1 MEEAEILLRN
11 AMEHHGA
18 AVYRLALC
26 RMQSVQDAEDV
37 YQDVFLR
44 LLGQEASAW
53 DGEHLRAW
61 LLRCTVNRCHD
72 LHRFRLRRPVLALA
86 DLPET
91 AAEAD
96 SGAAELWDAVAH
108 LPEKL
113 RVPIHLYYAEGY
125 STEEIAG
132 LLDIPAATVRTRLR
146 RARKRLKDLLGGD
159 DHEEERLSEFDGAYP
174 APAGLNDRVLSAARQ
189 TAGAQKETTG
199 PKHLAPG
206 KRRPV
211 LRAAVCAAC
220 ALALVVGSVTLGPI
234 GGGEPG
240 ESGAPV
246 TALPSFSFG
255 LTAYAADTGER
266 YEANANGGLAF
277 STAGQV
283 SWSAEGGHYT
293 GCLFQVTGENIRT
306 ISLAIDREALY
317 RSRTLTN
324 LSREEVQNYL
334 DAEANGTEYRL
345 SSGEGVIHAVY
356 GEEEEGPLTMEVVTD
371 LGAAVTEGYDPEVRY
386 GFLIPDTGDIDWDRD
401 PRAANQESI
410 DRMDGARLT
419 VTVTFTDGSEQ
430 TKTYTLSTG
439 RLKVE
444 YDANSPGG
452 ILLPQLAG
460 DEDPWL
466 YGVYAVDETASRF
479 LQWPVQGANT
489 ISLSNPYGT
498 PRWQPGGKTCET
510 HTGIDIAAPEGE
522 AVLAAA
528 GGTVVESGYDV
539 ERGNYVVIDH
549 GDGLSTLYGQCRDFT
564 VEEGD
569 TVRAGE
575 MIGAV
580 GKTGMATGAH
590 LHFEVRQDGEPQ
602 NPVAYFDSDVRD
614 TLRMG

>member
-1 MEEAEILLRN
+1 MKKNDYQNL
-11 AMEHHGA
+11 MEHI
-18 AVYRLALC
+18 
-26 RMQSVQDAEDV
+26 Q
-37 YQDVFLR
+37 
-44 LLGQEASAW
+44 
-53 DGEHLRAW
+53 
-61 LLRCTVNRCHD
+61 
-72 LHRFRLRRPVLALA
+72 P
-86 DLPET
+86 
-91 AAEAD
+91 
-96 SGAAELWDAVAH
+96 
-108 LPEKL
+108 
-113 RVPIHLYYAEGY
+113 
-125 STEEIAG
+125 
-132 LLDIPAATVRTRLR
+132 
-146 RARKRLKDLLGGD
+146 
-159 DHEEERLSEFDGAYP
+159 
-174 APAGLNDRVLSAARQ
+174 PAGLNDRVLSAARQ

-419 VTVTFTDGSEQ
+419 VTVTFTGSRAPSIRSM
-430 TKTYTLSTG
+430 LS
-439 RLKVE
+439 
-444 YDANSPGG
+444 
-452 ILLPQLAG
+452 
-460 DEDPWL
+460 
-466 YGVYAVDETASRF
+466 
-479 LQWPVQGANT
+479 
-489 ISLSNPYGT
+489 
-498 PRWQPGGKTCET
+498 
-510 HTGIDIAAPEGE
+510 
-522 AVLAAA
+522 
-528 GGTVVESGYDV
+528 
-539 ERGNYVVIDH
+539 
-549 GDGLSTLYGQCRDFT
+549 
-564 VEEGD
+564 
-569 TVRAGE
+569 
-575 MIGAV
+575 
-580 GKTGMATGAH
+580 
-590 LHFEVRQDGEPQ
+590 
-602 NPVAYFDSDVRD
+602 
-614 TLRMG
+614 

>member
-96 SGAAELWDAVAH
+96 SGAAELWDAVAR

-159 DHEEERLSEFDGAYP
+159 D
-174 APAGLNDRVLSAARQ
+174 PAGLNDRVLSAARQ

-401 PRAANQESI
+401 PRVANQESI

>member
-96 SGAAELWDAVAH
+96 SGAAELWDAVAR

-334 DAEANGTEYRL
+334 EAEANGTEYRL

>member
-96 SGAAELWDAVAH
+96 SGAAELWDAVAR

-334 DAEANGTEYRL
+334 EAEANGTEYRL

-580 GKTGMATGAH
+580 GKTGMADRKSTRLNSSH
-590 LHFEVRQDGEPQ
+590 
-602 NPVAYFDSDVRD
+602 VALS
-614 TLRMG
+614 RMPSSA

>member
-1 MEEAEILLRN
+1 M
-11 AMEHHGA
+11 
-18 AVYRLALC
+18 
-26 RMQSVQDAEDV
+26 
-37 YQDVFLR
+37 
-44 LLGQEASAW
+44 
-53 DGEHLRAW
+53 
-61 LLRCTVNRCHD
+61 
-72 LHRFRLRRPVLALA
+72 
-86 DLPET
+86 
-91 AAEAD
+91 
-96 SGAAELWDAVAH
+96 
-108 LPEKL
+108 
-113 RVPIHLYYAEGY
+113 
-125 STEEIAG
+125 
-132 LLDIPAATVRTRLR
+132 
-146 RARKRLKDLLGGD
+146 
-159 DHEEERLSEFDGAYP
+159 
-174 APAGLNDRVLSAARQ
+174 
-189 TAGAQKETTG
+189 
-199 PKHLAPG
+199 
-206 KRRPV
+206 
-211 LRAAVCAAC
+211 
-220 ALALVVGSVTLGPI
+220 LGPI

-334 DAEANGTEYRL
+334 EAEANGTEYRL

-401 PRAANQESI
+401 PRVANQESI

-452 ILLPQLAG
+452 IPPAPAG
-460 DEDPWL
+460 RVMKTR
-466 YGVYAVDETASRF
+466 GSTAS
-479 LQWPVQGANT
+479 
-489 ISLSNPYGT
+489 I
-498 PRWQPGGKTCET
+498 
-510 HTGIDIAAPEGE
+510 
-522 AVLAAA
+522 A
-528 GGTVVESGYDV
+528 GG
-539 ERGNYVVIDH
+539 
-549 GDGLSTLYGQCRDFT
+549 
-564 VEEGD
+564 
-569 TVRAGE
+569 
-575 MIGAV
+575 
-580 GKTGMATGAH
+580 
-590 LHFEVRQDGEPQ
+590 
-602 NPVAYFDSDVRD
+602 
-614 TLRMG
+614 

>member
-1 MEEAEILLRN
+1 MKKN
-11 AMEHHGA
+11 DYQNMMEHI
-18 AVYRLALC
+18 
-26 RMQSVQDAEDV
+26 Q
-37 YQDVFLR
+37 
-44 LLGQEASAW
+44 
-53 DGEHLRAW
+53 
-61 LLRCTVNRCHD
+61 
-72 LHRFRLRRPVLALA
+72 P
-86 DLPET
+86 
-91 AAEAD
+91 
-96 SGAAELWDAVAH
+96 
-108 LPEKL
+108 
-113 RVPIHLYYAEGY
+113 
-125 STEEIAG
+125 
-132 LLDIPAATVRTRLR
+132 
-146 RARKRLKDLLGGD
+146 
-159 DHEEERLSEFDGAYP
+159 
-174 APAGLNDRVLSAARQ
+174 PAGLNDRVLSAARQ
-189 TAGAQKETTG
+189 RAAEQEPAG
-199 PKHLAPG
+199 PKRLAPR

-220 ALALVVGSVTLGPI
+220 ALALVAGSVTLGPI
-234 GGGEPG
+234 GGGE
-240 ESGAPV
+240 SSADGAPV
-246 TALPSFSFG
+246 TALPTFSFG

-277 STAGQV
+277 STSGQG
-283 SWSAEGGHYT
+283 SWSAEDGHYT
-293 GCLFQVTGENIRT
+293 GCLFQVAGENIQT

-317 RSRTLTN
+317 RSRTLTD
-324 LSREEVQNYL
+324 LPGEEVQKYL
-334 DAEANGTEYRL
+334 EAEASGTEYQL
-345 SSGEGVIHAVY
+345 PGGGDVIAAVY
-356 GEEEEGPLTMEVVTD
+356 SEGEEEPLTLEVVTD
-371 LGAAVTEGYDPEVRY
+371 LGASVTEDYDPEARY
-386 GFLIPDTGDIDWDRD
+386 GFLIPDTGDIDWEGD
-401 PRAANQESI
+401 PRTANQESI
-410 DRMDGARLT
+410 DQLDGARLT

-452 ILLPQLAG
+452 TLLPQLAG

-466 YGVYAVDETASRF
+466 YGVYVVDETASRF
-479 LQWPVQGANT
+479 LQWPVEGANT

-498 PRWQPGGKTCET
+498 PRWQPGGETYKT
-510 HTGIDIAAPEGE
+510 HTGIDIAAPEDQ

-528 GGTVVESGYDV
+528 GGTVVEFGYDV

>member
-1 MEEAEILLRN
+1 MKKNDYQNL
-11 AMEHHGA
+11 MEHI
-18 AVYRLALC
+18 
-26 RMQSVQDAEDV
+26 Q
-37 YQDVFLR
+37 
-44 LLGQEASAW
+44 
-53 DGEHLRAW
+53 
-61 LLRCTVNRCHD
+61 
-72 LHRFRLRRPVLALA
+72 P
-86 DLPET
+86 
-91 AAEAD
+91 
-96 SGAAELWDAVAH
+96 
-108 LPEKL
+108 
-113 RVPIHLYYAEGY
+113 
-125 STEEIAG
+125 
-132 LLDIPAATVRTRLR
+132 
-146 RARKRLKDLLGGD
+146 
-159 DHEEERLSEFDGAYP
+159 
-174 APAGLNDRVLSAARQ
+174 PAGLNDRVLSAARQ

-510 HTGIDIAAPEGE
+510 HTGIGIAAPEGE

>member
-1 MEEAEILLRN
+1 MKKNDYQNL
-11 AMEHHGA
+11 MEHI
-18 AVYRLALC
+18 
-26 RMQSVQDAEDV
+26 Q
-37 YQDVFLR
+37 
-44 LLGQEASAW
+44 
-53 DGEHLRAW
+53 
-61 LLRCTVNRCHD
+61 
-72 LHRFRLRRPVLALA
+72 P
-86 DLPET
+86 
-91 AAEAD
+91 
-96 SGAAELWDAVAH
+96 
-108 LPEKL
+108 
-113 RVPIHLYYAEGY
+113 
-125 STEEIAG
+125 
-132 LLDIPAATVRTRLR
+132 
-146 RARKRLKDLLGGD
+146 
-159 DHEEERLSEFDGAYP
+159 
-174 APAGLNDRVLSAARQ
+174 PAGLNDRVLSAARQ

-211 LRAAVCAAC
+211 PRAAVCAAC
-220 ALALVVGSVTLGPI
+220 ALALVVGSVTLEPI

-401 PRAANQESI
+401 PRVANQESI

>member
-1 MEEAEILLRN
+1 MDCA
-11 AMEHHGA
+11 
-18 AVYRLALC
+18 
-26 RMQSVQDAEDV
+26 RM
-37 YQDVFLR
+37 
-44 LLGQEASAW
+44 
-53 DGEHLRAW
+53 
-61 LLRCTVNRCHD
+61 
-72 LHRFRLRRPVLALA
+72 
-86 DLPET
+86 
-91 AAEAD
+91 
-96 SGAAELWDAVAH
+96 
-108 LPEKL
+108 
-113 RVPIHLYYAEGY
+113 
-125 STEEIAG
+125 
-132 LLDIPAATVRTRLR
+132 
-146 RARKRLKDLLGGD
+146 
-159 DHEEERLSEFDGAYP
+159 
-174 APAGLNDRVLSAARQ
+174 
-189 TAGAQKETTG
+189 
-199 PKHLAPG
+199 
-206 KRRPV
+206 
-211 LRAAVCAAC
+211 
-220 ALALVVGSVTLGPI
+220 
-234 GGGEPG
+234 
-240 ESGAPV
+240 
-246 TALPSFSFG
+246 
-255 LTAYAADTGER
+255 
-266 YEANANGGLAF
+266 
-277 STAGQV
+277 
-283 SWSAEGGHYT
+283 
-293 GCLFQVTGENIRT
+293 
-306 ISLAIDREALY
+306 
-317 RSRTLTN
+317 
-324 LSREEVQNYL
+324 
-334 DAEANGTEYRL
+334 
-345 SSGEGVIHAVY
+345 
-356 GEEEEGPLTMEVVTD
+356 
-371 LGAAVTEGYDPEVRY
+371 
-386 GFLIPDTGDIDWDRD
+386 
-401 PRAANQESI
+401 
-410 DRMDGARLT
+410 T

>member
-590 LHFEVRQDGEPQ
+590 LHFEVRQDGKPQ